1 MNIRGS
7 PRRLPGRII
16 RYYEVWRWGGLRVL
30 FKRLMILGIAGIVFV
45 LGANYLL
52 VYTLN
57 QQVKRQRDRQDESY
71 WSAYT
76 AIVQFAQHPD
86 TASEQKA
93 KAAVEEA
100 SRKGV
105 SKTREKILQTYFED
119 LQHCYQGQRD
129 SCKLIN
135 TDMNEA
141 MRVPAVRQ

>member
-1 MNIRGS
+1 
-7 PRRLPGRII
+7 
-16 RYYEVWRWGGLRVL
+16 
-30 FKRLMILGIAGIVFV
+30 MIVGIAGIVFV

-57 QQVKRQRDRQDESY
+57 QQVKRARDRQDESY
-71 WSAYT
+71 WSAYA

-86 TASEQKA
+86 GASEQKA
-93 KAAVEEA
+93 KAALDEF

-105 SKTREKILQTYFED
+105 SKTRVKILQNYLED

-129 SCKLIN
+129 SCKQAN

-141 MRVPAVRQ
+141 MRVPAARP